1 MFRQQTDQSRYTLN
15 ETEQK
20 TKPYLQHLPDD
31 PGGLS
36 YEELLKL
43 IEQYHPR
50 SETNQEDLAKSF
62 AGLRPADDASE
73 AIPILDELI
82 ETDYQD
88 AMTSVEDT
96 KTDEQTV
103 GSSLPVEDLLDESIE
118 FQSELA
124 VYLSENLES
133 ARRKVSA
140 NSDVLAVQTEL
151 LETLEGLVSDR
162 ELKRFIRAWRQ
173 GNPLTKARYQIDLIQ
188 EYCRKVFSEL
198 PPDQALSE
206 LIAIREHYGDENDNM
221 YGQYRIGRMIAGCH
235 AALGQFDETQE
246 VLRSTAHESFEQMRR
261 YTDFCLAFGFYE
273 DLIEF
278 VKASV
283 GGERHL
289 TGGYATAQMIMA
301 YRMLGRIDDALP
313 HLKARV
319 NVRVRDQQLID
330 NIWSLK
336 LRTGERPTGSEIL
349 SVQRS
354 NLRTF
359 GKKNMGMVADTL
371 DALLEVYLSETGKSL
386 LHSWS
391 EQSHGSNYVCKL
403 HLISIPGLL
412 NPCHALPNVKE
423 HNLRYYIEIDVQRYS
438 FIDSR
443 SVKAFMTDV
452 TRLAE
457 DFTKAAGRA
466 ICAVEIDGSE
476 LRTLLR
482 IEVIRTPEAFD
493 LEAVVPA
500 EFHAPPLVID
510 IDYRPPGANIDRFK
524 ELAWLIPQAY
534 AQRDTDPD
542 AIGETIRLCEEQI
555 ALRFDVAHFEHLWWR
570 YTLAQRK
577 RNSVRYEHDPEY
589 LEHYL
594 DIVRFGRRKCV
605 GFERLAIILEKQGE
619 HEAALRC
626 VVKAKAEGW
635 PGAWEKRILRL
646 VKKVK
651 S

>member
-1 MFRQQTDQSRYTLN
+1 MFRQQADQPKYTLT
-15 ETEQK
+15 EAEQK
-20 TKPYLQHLPDD
+20 TKSYLQHLPDD

-43 IEQYHPR
+43 IEQYFPR
-50 SETNQEDLAKSF
+50 SETNQADLVKSY
-62 AGLRPADDASE
+62 AGLKPEDDVSK
-73 AIPILDELI
+73 AIPILNELI
-82 ETDYQD
+82 ETDYQE

-96 KTDEQTV
+96 KTDEQAV
-103 GSSLPVEDLLDESIE
+103 ASGHSVEELLDESIE
-118 FQSELA
+118 LQSERA

-133 ARRKVSA
+133 VRRNVSA
-140 NSDVLAVQTEL
+140 KSDVLAVQTEL
-151 LETLEGLVSDR
+151 LETLDGLVSDR
-162 ELKRFIRAWRQ
+162 ELKKFIRAWRR
-173 GNPLTKARYQIDLIQ
+173 GDPLTKSRYRIDLIQ
-188 EYCRKVFSEL
+188 EYCRMVFSEL
-198 PPDQALSE
+198 PPDQALRE
-206 LIAIREHYGDENDNM
+206 LIAIREHYGDESDNM

-273 DLIEF
+273 NLIEF
-278 VKASV
+278 VQANV
-283 GGERHL
+283 NGERHL
-289 TGGYATAQMIMA
+289 AGAYVTAQMIMA
-301 YRMLGRIDDALP
+301 YRMLGRTDDALP

-336 LRTGERPTGSEIL
+336 LRTGERPEGKEVL

-354 NLRTF
+354 KLRTF
-359 GKKNMGMVADTL
+359 GNKNIEMVAETV
-371 DALLEVYLSETGKSL
+371 DALLEVYTDETGRNL
-386 LHSWS
+386 LHLWS
-391 EQSHGSNYVCKL
+391 EECGGRKYVSNL
-403 HLISIPGLL
+403 HLISVPGLL
-412 NPCHALPNVKE
+412 NPSTALHFVKE
-423 HNLRYYIEIDVQRYS
+423 HNLRYYIEVDIKRYS
-438 FIDSR
+438 FIDNR
-443 SVKAFMTDV
+443 SVKAFLADV

-457 DFTKAAGRA
+457 DLTKAARRSISTA
-466 ICAVEIDGSE
+466 EIDDSE
-476 LRTLLR
+476 LRSLLK
-482 IEVIRTPEAFD
+482 IDAIRTPESFD

-500 EFHAPPLVID
+500 VFHAPPLVID
-510 IDYRPPGANIDRFK
+510 IDHRPPAANIVRFK

-542 AIGETIRLCEEQI
+542 AIGVTIRLCEEQI

-594 DIVRFGRRKCV
+594 DIVRFGLRKCV

-646 VKKVK
+646 AKRVNA
-651 S
+651 